1 MLVFA
6 GLQAFPGGAMT
17 HGSSDRVP
25 ASSLIL
31 LASIFFTIT
40 AYFIFSV
47 LWEVAIP
54 ILWLG
59 LVLGLQ
65 LATLLLGSSKVLTQ
79 LGAASLS
86 ALMAVAACIGTV
98 FLVFPP
104 TLELRIAGAVG
115 GGTALVFI
123 LASFVAASKA
133 DPIPSRAGEPIAVGN
148 LEDDQTVELIKYGEV
163 KAPEGPDEHVPLLDS
178 VLREESDVG
187 GPSVHTAAEL
197 PPNGEDNVYEF
208 DELSESKLGFA
219 LGSEDRAAQPDPLDL
234 DEESVTKLLDKVL
247 ASEKTEESL
256 PEPEPDLSD
265 EPAIPEEWV
274 EEAAKSMAYD
284 AFGDKTR
291 GVDTVTEENGERP
304 VINENAQGF
313 GLRTR
318 FKVLDAE
325 SGEHFGTYYGDE
337 GYSTLDT
344 DSLADILAA
353 KPAHGE
359 LRIVKLD
366 WSNFDEVEVHIKVEE
381 VVPIDLDADVMDE
394 TGEEGIFPLEG
405 EGQESETG
413 SDAAEN
419 YSQDELAI
427 GSMGDDA
434 VTAAGPGGPR
444 YMIYDRR
451 TIQPLGEYV
460 PEGDRPRIDRLTL
473 YRLFPEYDFKTFEID
488 SIRWETDEVRIFIKG
503 EKKEKKGSGV

>member
-1 MLVFA
+1 MSVFA
-6 GLQAFPGGAMT
+6 GLQALPGGAMT

-31 LASIFFTIT
+31 LASIIFTIT
-40 AYFIFSV
+40 AYFTFRV

-59 LVLGLQ
+59 LLLGLQ
-65 LATLLLGSSKVLTQ
+65 LATLLLGSSKILTQ

-86 ALMAVAACIGTV
+86 ALIAVAASIGTV
-98 FLVFPP
+98 YLIFPP

-123 LASFVAASKA
+123 MASFVAASRA
-133 DPIPSRAGEPIAVGN
+133 DPIPSRAGEPIAVGS
-148 LEDDQTVELIKYGEV
+148 LEDDHTVELIKYGEV

-178 VLREESDVG
+178 VPREESDMG
-187 GPSVHTAAEL
+187 GPSVHTAADL
-197 PPNGEDNVYEF
+197 SPNGEDKVYEF

-219 LGSEDRAAQPDPLDL
+219 LGGEDTAAPSDPMDL
-234 DEESVTKLLDKVL
+234 DEESVTKLLDNVL
-247 ASEKTEESL
+247 STATTELSQ
-256 PEPEPDLSD
+256 PEPEPDLSE

-274 EEAAKSMAYD
+274 EETARFMAYD
-284 AFGDKTR
+284 ASGEKS
-291 GVDTVTEENGERP
+291 GEVDAVAEESEEKP
-304 VINENAQGF
+304 VINESARGV

-337 GYSTLDT
+337 GYSTLDA
-344 DSLADILAA
+344 DSLAGNLTT

-381 VVPIDLDADVMDE
+381 VVPIDLDADVMDD
-394 TGEEGIFPLEG
+394 TDEEGGFPG
-405 EGQESETG
+405 EGDEQESETG
-413 SDAAEN
+413 SDAAESF
-419 YSQDELAI
+419 SQDELAD
-427 GSMGDDA
+427 GLVEDKA